1 MNRNARIILGG
12 SLALCGLF
20 SLQAINSFPE
30 PSALLSQVES
40 RLHGCTASSH
50 SSTAY
55 HYAGLG
61 LPSRQSLELK
71 GVVQDAGNGV
81 ALPGVRLLLEPGGLS
96 TQTDASGQFRFSGL
110 RPGNYTL
117 TVTTKGYAAQ
127 ALPVSLSAGQPAA
140 LQIALQALP
149 GPIEGGP
156 KQLPHDLIPQAEH
169 DQPDE
174 VIKDLEASPVHNR
187 SGKAHRQL
195 HGAVQRE
202 DVGLP
207 YVQPNHTAQ
216 PNHTVHPNHTV
227 QPYPGQPV
235 HNTDNY
241 DRITER
247 PFLKVM
253 EEPLSTFSI
262 DVDGAAYAQVRR
274 HLDHGQQ
281 PPADI
286 VRIEEL
292 LNYFRYDYPQPR
304 DGHPFSLTTEIA
316 PTPWNPETHL
326 VHIGMQGMDLSSE
339 QLKPSNL
346 VFLLDV
352 SGSMQGP
359 NKLGLVKTSMLELI
373 EQLGE
378 QDRVAIVVYAGAAG
392 EVLPSTPAS
401 RKQAIREAIDRLTAG
416 GSTAGGAGIQLAYAI
431 AQQNLI
437 SGGNNRVI
445 LCTDGDFN
453 VGVSSDAE
461 MIRLMEEKRRSGVY
475 MTVCG
480 FGMGNYK
487 DGRLEKIAQHG
498 NGNYY
503 YIDSEKEARKIFVA
517 EMRSTLFT
525 IAEDV
530 KLQVEFNP
538 AFVASYRLIG
548 YENRVLAREDF
559 HNDLKDAGELG
570 PGHTVTALY
579 EVRLQPMVLDLEENG
594 LRVPPRPQIR
604 EGEPETLRYQ
614 QQSVHPMALS
624 SGELLTL
631 KLRYKKPGE
640 SRSTLMEYP
649 LSAYIT
655 PAHLSSDNFRWSAAV
670 AAYGLVL
677 RNSEF
682 KGSANMALVQQLARG
697 AQGADPEGYR
707 ADFLRMIGDTQRI
720 LAGH

>member
-1 MNRNARIILGG
+1 MNRNARILLGG
-12 SLALCGLF
+12 SLALCGLLSF
-20 SLQAINSFPE
+20 YAIPSLPE
-30 PSALLSQVES
+30 PAALFSQVEKRLQVSPAS
-40 RLHGCTASSH
+40 RRPSPETQ
-50 SSTAY
+50 
-55 HYAGLG
+55 YAGMG
-61 LPSRQSLELK
+61 LTARLSQELR
-71 GVVQDAGNGV
+71 GEVRDAGNGV
-81 ALPGVRLLLEPGGLS
+81 RMPGVRLVLEPGGLS
-96 TQTDASGQFRFSGL
+96 TQSDASGQFRFGGL
-110 RPGNYTL
+110 RPGSYTL
-117 TVTTKGYAAQ
+117 TVTAKGYAAQ
-127 ALPVSLSAGQPAA
+127 ALSVSLIAGQSPS

-149 GPIEGGP
+149 RQIEGGP
-156 KQLPHDLIPQAEH
+156 EMPPVDLMLHDVEEIRAEPGIIH
-169 DQPDE
+169 APPAHE
-174 VIKDLEASPVHNR
+174 R
-187 SGKAHRQL
+187 SGKAKSQN
-195 HGAVQRE
+195 HGGLQHE
-202 DVGLP
+202 DVGLS
-207 YVQPNHTAQ
+207 YVQPSHPAYTIQ
-216 PNHTVHPNHTV
+216 P
-227 QPYPGQPV
+227 QPGQPA

-247 PFLKVM
+247 PFLQVM
-253 EEPLSTFSI
+253 QEPLSTFSI

-274 HLDHGQQ
+274 YLDHGQQ

-292 LNYFRYDYPQPR
+292 LNYFRYEYPQPS
-304 DGHPFSLTTEIA
+304 DGHPFSISTEISS
-316 PTPWNPETHL
+316 TPWNAETHL
-326 VHIGMQGMDLSSE
+326 VHIGLQGMELSSE
-339 QLKPSNL
+339 DLKPSNL

-359 NKLGLVKTSMLELI
+359 NKLGLVKTSMLDLI

-378 QDRVAIVVYAGAAG
+378 RDRVAIVVYAGAAG

-401 RKQAIREAIDRLTAG
+401 RKQEIRDAINRLTAG

-437 SGGNNRVI
+437 PEGNNRII

-453 VGVSSDAE
+453 VGLSSDAE

-538 AFVASYRLIG
+538 AYVASYRLIG
-548 YENRVLAREDF
+548 YENRALAREDF
-559 HNDLKDAGELG
+559 NNDLKDAGELG

-579 EVRLQPMVLDLEENG
+579 EVQLQPVVLDLEEGGIPVQQLNRLG
-594 LRVPPRPQIR
+594 KN
-604 EGEPETLRYQ
+604 EPETLRYQ
-614 QQSVHPMALS
+614 NQSIHPNALS

-640 SRSTLMEYP
+640 SRSVLLEHP
-649 LSAYIT
+649 LTASIT
-655 PAHLSSDNFRWSAAV
+655 PAHKSSDNFRWSAAV

-677 RNSEF
+677 RNSQF
-682 KGSANMALVQQLARG
+682 KGSANMDLVQQLARG
-697 AQGADPEGYR
+697 AQGRDLEGYR
-707 ADFLRMIGDTQRI
+707 ADFIRMIGDTQRV
-720 LAGH
+720 LAGN